1 MSDVGKNDAVILL
14 AKSLF
19 FDSLWGKFGELA
31 LFLMSGLVAE
41 MGFTAGY
48 LVSDLGAG
56 FVNCQSSVCL
66 YRYLHSAV
74 EARTFMAIYACL
86 AGAVHGSSSVLIIG
100 M

>member
-31 LFLMSGLVAE
+31 LFLISGLMAE
-41 MGFTAGY
+41 MRFIGGY

-56 FVNCQSSVCL
+56 FVNCQSSACQ
-66 YRYLHSAV
+66 YRYLHSEV
-74 EARTFMAIYACL
+74 EARIFKAVYACL
-86 AGAVHGSSSVLIIG
+86 AGAEHGSSSVLIIG